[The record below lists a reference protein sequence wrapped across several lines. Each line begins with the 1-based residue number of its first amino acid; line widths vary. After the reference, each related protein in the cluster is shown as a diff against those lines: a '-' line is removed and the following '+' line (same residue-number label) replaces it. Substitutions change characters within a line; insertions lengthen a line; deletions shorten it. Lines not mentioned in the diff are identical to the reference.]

1 MPRPILRN
9 PCSPHTGGVKGS
21 QTGVSEVYVLI
32 PASNCVGLVKSFPLS
47 EPRFLHLAYFILNKT
62 EAQGGSELLEVTQLL
77 GGRMVLELFLKGLSG
92 GFSDTNPSSSG
103 HKPHW
108 DQPPQPPPILG
119 NSSSEALIY

>member
-1 MPRPILRN
+1 MPGPILGN

-62 EAQGGSELLEVTQLL
+62 EAQGSSELLEVTQLL
-77 GGRMVLELFLKGLSG
+77 GGRMVLELFLKGLFGHQSILFWTQAPLG
-92 GFSDTNPSSSG
+92 PAPSAPA
-103 HKPHW
+103 HFR
-108 DQPPQPPPILG
+108 QFIQ
-119 NSSSEALIY
+119 